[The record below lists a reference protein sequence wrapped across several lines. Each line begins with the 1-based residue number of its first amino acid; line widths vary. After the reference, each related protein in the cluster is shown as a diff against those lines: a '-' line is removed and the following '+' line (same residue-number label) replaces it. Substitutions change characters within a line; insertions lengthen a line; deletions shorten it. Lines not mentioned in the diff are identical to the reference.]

1 MKKIISITTII
12 AIVLLFGCSDPYET
26 EELFIEAA
34 QDGYFIKGEEIDDVE
49 ALLLDIPNPESV
61 EVHILAE
68 TGVSAKSVL
77 YVIDLAKAQG
87 FKEVSVSSPTIQ

>member
-1 MKKIISITTII
+1 MKIILPIFT

-26 EELFIEAA
+26 EELFIEVA
-34 QDGYFIKGEEIDDVE
+34 QNGYFIKGEEIDDVE
-49 ALLLDIPNPESV
+49 ALLLNIPNPESV
-61 EVHILAE
+61 EVHILTE

-87 FKEVSVSSPTIQ
+87 FKEVSVSTPTIQ